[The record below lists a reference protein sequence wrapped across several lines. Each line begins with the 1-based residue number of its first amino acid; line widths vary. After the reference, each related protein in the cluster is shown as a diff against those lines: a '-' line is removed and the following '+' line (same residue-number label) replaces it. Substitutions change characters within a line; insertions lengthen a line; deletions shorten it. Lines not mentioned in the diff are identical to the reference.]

1 MSTPTSLTVEAFGAM
16 GRQEKLEQLRSLC
29 DLVWDIEEEL
39 AQAKAARASLMTSLQ
54 RDLRQRAS

>member
-29 DLVWDIEEEL
+29 DLVWDIEEDW
-39 AQAKAARASLMTSLQ
+39 R
-54 RDLRQRAS
+54 RPRPPGPV